1 MMMNKLSLL
10 LITAVSSVLLI
21 NTHFSL
27 ASASDF
33 NIELDLNRGINNNVF
48 LESDDIL
55 KNANSSEQE
64 NEDVQTQLGLMV
76 GYEFLDQ
83 KNTDAKIIVD
93 YFNESFESN
102 DLDTRIINISLPI
115 SYYTGNFRFRTT
127 LSRTN
132 YQLSGKDVLA
142 YTGGRLDITRRIGDN
157 RLGVQFSHTNKNPK
171 DSRYAGY
178 EGNSQDIK
186 LYTQFLNTNNTIQLN
201 LDMFNNNYQDE
212 FIATKGYYIKSSY
225 SKRHSGHDW
234 RVSAKYKN
242 TQYNEDPLYDDIR
255 SDNQVSASYTHNIY
269 IYEKSDVYFTSEL
282 TLNSSNIESGD
293 DDFNYN
299 QWINSMGVRIGF

>member
-1 MMMNKLSLL
+1 MVMNKSTLL

-33 NIELDLNRGINNNVF
+33 NLELDLNRGINNNVF

-55 KNANSSEQE
+55 RNADTSEQE
-64 NEDVQTQLGLMV
+64 NEDVQTQLGLMA

-93 YFNESFESN
+93 YFKESFESN

-127 LSRTN
+127 LSRTH
-132 YQLSGKDVLA
+132 YQLSEKNVLA
-142 YTGGRLDITRRIGDN
+142 YHGGRFDITRRIGGN
-157 RLGVQFSHTNKNPK
+157 RLGVQFSYTNKDPK

-178 EGNSQDIK
+178 EGRSNDIK
-186 LYTQFLNTNNTIQLN
+186 LYTQFLKTDNTIQLE
-201 LDMFNNNYQDE
+201 LDVFDNNYQEE
-212 FIATKGYYIKSSY
+212 FIATQGYYINSHY

-234 RVSAKYKN
+234 GISAQYKN
-242 TQYNEDPLYDDIR
+242 TQYNDDPLYDVAR
-255 SDNQVSASYTHNIY
+255 NDNQVSARYTHNVY
-269 IYEKSDVYFTSEL
+269 LHKKSEVYFTSEY
-282 TLNSSNIESGD
+282 TLNSSNIESD
-293 DDFNYN
+293 DDFNYS
-299 QWINSMGVRIGF
+299 QWINSMGVRISF